1 MKELKCRKIT
11 LNSEK
16 PLICV
21 SVTGANI
28 KEIKEQAGVI
38 KRLNPDII
46 EWRADCLKIENE
58 EKDTFEIAYALKC
71 VHKALRSY
79 PLIFTF
85 RNRDEGGERRVNFEK
100 YKEYCHYVALEAKK
114 CKVELID
121 IEAFGKRD
129 VLGINELIDEMHD
142 FGLKVIGSYHDFRRT
157 PKKNEILDI
166 LKTMDDM
173 GADVLKIAAMPKHKG
188 DVFSIY
194 NAAKE
199 ADVQINKPIIA
210 ISMGELGAVTRV
222 ALTQTKSVLT
232 FASLC
237 EDETFEGELRQECIE
252 KMNSLGQVPFNIAKT
267 IIDVNRRGK
276 ITGNISVIG
285 FMGTGKTTVSKALAE
300 ILNCKEIDTD
310 KYLVNKFGKEITEM
324 FEDMSEE
331 EFRDAESAAIKEIAR
346 TKPQIIS
353 CGGGAVIRRKN
364 SDVLKENGAIVR
376 LDADPKTIFERVSRR
391 TTRPLLNGNM
401 NIEHIMKLMDERE
414 LRYREAADITVNVD
428 SNNRILTCYRIIV
441 GLIKKGIITTNK

>member
-1 MKELKCRKIT
+1 MKELACRKVI
-11 LNSEK
+11 LNSNK

-21 SVTGANI
+21 SVTGSNLA
-28 KEIKEQAGVI
+28 EIKEQAQVI
-38 KRLNPDII
+38 KRLNPDIV

-85 RNRDEGGERRVNFEK
+85 RSKEEGGYRHVNFEK
-100 YKEYCHYVALEAKK
+100 YREYYHYVSLEAKK
-114 CKVELID
+114 MGVELVD
-121 IEAFGKRD
+121 IEMYGKRGVPGLSD
-129 VLGINELIDEMHD
+129 MVDEMHSA
-142 FGLKVIGSYHDFRRT
+142 GLKVIGSYHDFKKT
-157 PKKNEILDI
+157 PKRNEILDI
-166 LKTMDDM
+166 LKHMEDA
-173 GADVLKIAAMPKHKG
+173 GADVCKIACMPKHKG

-194 NAAKE
+194 NAAKD
-199 ADVQINKPIIA
+199 ADKELSNPIIA

-232 FASLC
+232 FASLH
-237 EDETFEGELRQECIE
+237 EDETFEGELRKECIE
-252 KMNSLGQVPFNIAKT
+252 QMNSLGQVPFKICQT
-267 IIDVNRRGK
+267 IVDINRRGK
-276 ITGNISVIG
+276 LNGNISVIG

-300 ILNCKEIDTD
+300 ILNCKEVDTD
-310 KYLVNKFGKEITEM
+310 KYLVEKFGKEITEM
-324 FEDMSEE
+324 FEEMSEE
-331 EFRDAESAAIKEIAR
+331 EFRDAESVAIEEIAQ
-346 TKPQIIS
+346 TKNQIIS

-364 SDVLKENGAIVR
+364 SDILKKTGVIVR
-376 LDADPKTIFERVSRR
+376 LDADPQTIFERCSRR

-401 NIEHIMKLMDERE
+401 NIEHIKKLMDERE

-441 GLIKKGIITTNK
+441 ALVKKGIIT